1 VKRLSSDVS
10 SDLPRETGRG
20 WRVFIDELV
29 VAAHVGI
36 HAHEHG
42 KLQPVVIDASLV
54 YAGEPCESEAA
65 AGVAGAM
72 IDYERY
78 CARIAQFLETRPHTR
93 LLETLALDL
102 AELSFREWPALAA
115 LTLALHKPKIREGT
129 RRIGVELDWT
139 RADYDARCAPA
150 AARAGQTPVRGL
162 ADAASAPAGGSAH
175 ALRIEPAP
183 AGF

>member
-1 VKRLSSDVS
+1 MSSDVS
-10 SDLPRETGRG
+10 RETGRG

-29 VAAHVGI
+29 VSAHVGI

-42 KLQPVVIDASLV
+42 QPQPVVIDASLV
-54 YAGEPCESEAA
+54 YAGEPGEDANE
-65 AGVAGAM
+65 GEAGAM

-78 CARIAQFLETRPHTR
+78 CARVVQFLDTRPHTR

-139 RADYDARCAPA
+139 RADYEARCARTA
-150 AARAGQTPVRGL
+150 VQTGQVPPREV
-162 ADAASAPAGGSAH
+162 ADMSGHVCHPEHAS
-175 ALRIEPAP
+175 RVEPAT
-183 AGF
+183 ALI

>member
-1 VKRLSSDVS
+1 MKRLSSDLP

-42 KLQPVVIDASLV
+42 KPQPVVIDASLV

-65 AGVAGAM
+65 AGAM

-78 CARIAQFLETRPHTR
+78 CARVVQFLDTRPHTR

-139 RADYDARCAPA
+139 RADYEARCART
-150 AARAGQTPVRGL
+150 AARAGQPQARGVT
-162 ADAASAPAGGSAH
+162 DAVGVPAGASAH
-175 ALRIEPAP
+175 ASCIEPA
-183 AGF
+183 AAAV